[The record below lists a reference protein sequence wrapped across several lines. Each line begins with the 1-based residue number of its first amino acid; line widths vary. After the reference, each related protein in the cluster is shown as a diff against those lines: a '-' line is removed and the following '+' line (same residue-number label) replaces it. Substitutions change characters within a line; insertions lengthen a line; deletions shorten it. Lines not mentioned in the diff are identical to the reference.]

1 MLFPFQGVNPN
12 IHSPRALPW
21 AGCLLAFQAVT
32 SQKLYRTPIN
42 RIRDVKIV
50 VWVEYMKNYMY
61 IRTLKKMIIV
71 MTQIVLN
78 IEDKSLLPGLRKI
91 LSNLKGVSIVRA
103 SSTRKGTLSRAIE
116 DVRKGNVTRVS
127 SVSDLMAKLEE

>member
-1 MLFPFQGVNPN
+1 MLLPFQGANPN